1 MVQAIFFK
9 TVALVI
15 GVMALWAASIVLG
28 RWLGGRWARTSAS
41 RDALSKLI
49 ALLIF
54 AAAVIIFLRVTAP
67 AWPPTT

>member
-1 MVQAIFFK
+1 MSRARFFFA
-9 TVALVI
+9 TILVI

-28 RWLGGRWARTSAS
+28 RWLGGRWARTPAS

-54 AAAVIIFLRVTAP
+54 AAAVLLFLRVTAP
-67 AWPPTT
+67 A